1 MFINT
6 EYMRRPYSHYNR
18 KNDFSVVVPIEP
30 PYLFC
35 IVFGVFV
42 TLVAP
47 ETHNFFCS
55 ITRKVNQR
63 NFNNWSCS
71 RNKMIQRRMSRN
83 KGVLSPGVS
92 KCFEVGSRHWKS
104 RRL

>member
-6 EYMRRPYSHYNR
+6 EYIRRPYSLQQ
-18 KNDFSVVVPIEP
+18 KKDFSVVVPIGP
-30 PYLFC
+30 PYIFC

-63 NFNNWSCS
+63 NFNVMFT
-71 RNKMIQRRMSRN
+71 K
-83 KGVLSPGVS
+83 
-92 KCFEVGSRHWKS
+92 
-104 RRL
+104 